1 MFNRLVK
8 YFLENRLVTF
18 IFLITFVVLGM
29 VYMPFNWKSDFFPR
43 DPIAVDAI
51 PDIGENQQI
60 VATEWM
66 GRSPKDIQD
75 QVTYPLTTA
84 LLGIPGVQT
93 VRSTSM
99 FGMSFIYIIFK
110 DNAEFYWSRSRILE
124 KLNSLPSG
132 TLPQGVQPTLGPD
145 ATALGQIYWYTLEGR
160 NPKTGRANGGWNPQE
175 LRSIQDFYVKY
186 GLSAADGVSEVASV
200 GGFIKEYQIDLNP
213 EALKAFRVSVMDVM
227 NAVRKS
233 NLDVGAETME
243 LNNVEYIIRGLGYV
257 KDLNDLEISVIAV
270 RNNVPVRIK
279 DVAHVAFGPATRRG
293 GLDKAGSEAVGA
305 VVVAR
310 YGSNPMDV
318 INNIKDKIKEIEV
331 GLPQKTLADGT
342 ISKVAIVPFYDR
354 SGLIRETIGTL
365 ESALSHEILI
375 SIIVIIVLVM
385 NLRASLIV
393 AGLLPIGV
401 LMTFILMR
409 LFGVEA
415 NIVALSGIAIAIG
428 VMVDI
433 GIVDVENILRHLE
446 MPENKGIRGRRLLE
460 VIFQA
465 TTEVRAAVVTSI
477 ATTIVSFLPV
487 FAMQA
492 AEGKLFHPLA
502 FTKTFALVS
511 AFLLGIIVL
520 PTLTY
525 LFFSIRIDT
534 KRIRKIWNG
543 TLFVAGLFFIMI
555 WHTWPAL
562 ALIAIGINNLL
573 DYRWPENRKEYPNLI
588 NIAITVLAASWYLT
602 IEWLPLGAH
611 NTILANFLFVGG
623 IIGVILA
630 GLMSMVHFYEDIM
643 RWALAHKQKF
653 LVIPAVTLLF
663 GLLVWLGFNKTFGFI
678 ATGAE
683 KMGWASFRQTALWL
697 NPIKIFPGTGREF
710 MPSLNEG
717 SFLLMPTSMPHAS
730 IEKNLQYIEILD
742 KRLAAIP
749 EVEVAVG
756 KWGRVSS
763 ALDPAP
769 VQMFENTINY
779 RSEYILNENG
789 QRQKFKVDREGD
801 FLVNPEE
808 IRKTIEINRNKIEI
822 SGNKKEIDGNGI
834 KEIKF
839 NHDKEIFV
847 LKIGNEVITIEKPY
861 AGMSANFNQFPFIS
875 TNFNLFQCISAN
887 FNQFLIQADNGEYF
901 RQWRPQ
907 IKKPDDIWNE
917 IVKVTNIPGLT
928 SAPKLQPIETR
939 LVMLSTGMRAPMGLK
954 IFGPDLESIEKGGMQ
969 IEQALKD
976 VPSIKASSVFYD
988 RAVGAPYLEIKLN
1001 REAMAR
1007 YGMTVSD
1014 IQEVLQVAV
1023 GGMALTSTVKGRERF
1038 PVRVRYARELRDNP
1052 DDLKRILIPA
1062 MNGVQIPLSEI
1073 AGIDYTRGAQMIRS
1087 ENTFLNGY
1095 VIFDKN
1101 IGKAEVDVVDEASKV
1116 LQQKMRSGSLVLPA
1130 GVSYKFAGNYEHQL
1144 RATKRLAIV
1153 IPISLLLILLL
1164 LYFQFCTVTASFI
1177 HFSGVFVAFAG
1188 GFIMLWLYGQDWFLN
1203 FSVAGINLRDMFQ
1216 IHPVNLSV
1224 AVWVGFIALFG
1235 IATNDGV
1242 IMGTYIHQVFEEKR
1256 PATVLDVREAVVSAG
1271 LKRVRPAMMTTAVA
1285 VIALLPVLSSNGKG
1299 SDIMIPMAIP
1309 MFGGMVIQVMTVFV
1323 VPMFQAMWREWE
1335 LNNK

>member
-8 YFLENRLVTF
+8 YFLENRLITF
-18 IFLITFVVLGM
+18 IFLITFVVLGL
-29 VYMPFNWKSDFFPR
+29 VFMPFNWKSDFFPR

-110 DNAEFYWSRSRILE
+110 DNVEFYWSRSRILE

-132 TLPQGVQPTLGPD
+132 TLPSGVQPTLGPD

-160 NPKTGRANGGWNPQE
+160 DPKTGKPNGGWDPQE
-175 LRSIQDFYVKY
+175 LRTIQDFYVKY
-186 GLSAADGVSEVASV
+186 GLTTAEGVSEVASV

-213 EALKAFRVSVMDVM
+213 EALKAFNVSAMDVM

-233 NLDVGAETME
+233 NLDIGAETIE

-257 KDLNDLEISVIAV
+257 KNLEDLEVSVVAV

-279 DVAHVAFGPATRRG
+279 DVAHVSFGPATRRG

-318 INNIKDKIKEIEV
+318 INNVKDKIKELEA
-331 GLPQKTLADGT
+331 GMPQKTLPDGT
-342 ISKVAIVPFYDR
+342 VSKVTIVPFYDR
-354 SGLIRETIGTL
+354 AGLIKETIGTL

-375 SIIVIIVLVM
+375 SIIVIIILVM
-385 NLRASLIV
+385 NMRASLIV

-409 LFGVEA
+409 LFGIEA
-415 NIVALSGIAIAIG
+415 NVVALSGIAIAIG

-446 MPENKGIRGRRLLE
+446 MPENKGIRGKKLMS
-460 VIFQA
+460 VIYQA

-502 FTKTFALVS
+502 FTKTFALVA
-511 AFLLGIIVL
+511 AFVLGIVVL

-525 LFFSIRIDT
+525 LFFNIRFDT
-534 KRIRKIWNG
+534 KKVRKIWNG
-543 TLFVAGLFFIMI
+543 CLILAGFVFVVL
-555 WHTWPAL
+555 WQTWPAL

-573 DYRWPENRKEYPNLI
+573 DDRWSEDQKEFPNYI
-588 NIAITVLAASWYLT
+588 NIGITVLVAAWYLT
-602 IEWLPLGAH
+602 IEWIPLGAH
-611 NTILANFLFVGG
+611 NSAFVNYLFVSG
-623 IIGVILA
+623 IITVILVA
-630 GLMSMVHFYEDIM
+630 LMSMVHFYESIM
-643 RWALAHKQKF
+643 RWALENKWKF
-653 LVIPAVTLLF
+653 LIIPVVTLIF
-663 GLLVWLGFNKTFGFI
+663 GLLAWQGFDKTFGVV
-678 ATGAE
+678 ASGAE
-683 KMGWASFRQTALWL
+683 KVGWKSIRQTAIWQT
-697 NPIKIFPGTGREF
+697 PEKMFPGTGKEF

-717 SFLLMPTSMPHAS
+717 SFLLMPTSMPHS
-730 IEKNLQYIEILD
+730 GIQKNLEYVETLD
-742 KRLAAIP
+742 KRLSAIP

-756 KWGRVSS
+756 KWGRVNS

-779 RSEYILNENG
+779 RSEYILDENG
-789 QRQKFKVDREGD
+789 QRMQFKVDRDGSYILKNGSKYNMEKEG
-801 FLVNPEE
+801 F
-808 IRKTIEINRNKIEI
+808 K
-822 SGNKKEIDGNGI
+822 
-834 KEIKF
+834 
-839 NHDKEIFV
+839 
-847 LKIGNEVITIEKPY
+847 VIP
-861 AGMSANFNQFPFIS
+861 ADS
-875 TNFNLFQCISAN
+875 
-887 FNQFLIQADNGEYF
+887 LIPAKNGEYF
-901 RQWRPQ
+901 RQWRPE
-907 IKKPDDIWNE
+907 IKRPNDIWNE

-954 IFGPDLESIEKGGMQ
+954 VFGPDLDAIEKGGMQ
-969 IEQALKD
+969 AEQALKE
-976 VPSIKASSVFYD
+976 VPSIKGSSVFYD

-1007 YGMTVSD
+1007 YGMSVSD
-1014 IQEVLQVAV
+1014 VQEVLSVAV
-1023 GGMALTSTVKGRERF
+1023 GGMALSSSVEGRERF
-1038 PVRVRYARELRDNP
+1038 PIRVRYARELRDNP
-1052 DDLKRILIPA
+1052 DDIKRILIPA

-1073 AGIDYTRGAQMIRS
+1073 ADIDYTRGAQMIRS

-1101 IGKAEVDVVDEASKV
+1101 EGKAEVDVVEEATKV
-1116 LQQKMRSGSLVLPA
+1116 LQQKLSSGSLVLPA
-1130 GVSYKFAGNYEHQL
+1130 GVSYKFAGNYEHQM

-1164 LYFQFCTVTASFI
+1164 LYFQFRTVTASFI

-1188 GFIMLWLYGQDWFLN
+1188 GFIMLWLYGQDWFMN
-1203 FSVAGINLRDMFQ
+1203 FAVAGINLRDMFQ
-1216 IHPVNLSV
+1216 MHTINLSV

-1242 IMGTYIHQVFEEKR
+1242 IMGTYIHQVFEDR
-1256 PATVLDVREAVVSAG
+1256 HPATVHDVREAVVTAG
-1271 LKRVRPAMMTTAVA
+1271 MKRVRPAMMTTAVA
-1285 VIALLPVLSSNGKG
+1285 VIALLPVLSSTGKG

-1323 VPMFQAMWREWE
+1323 VPMFQSMWRE
-1335 LNNK
+1335 NAVKKAINHIDT